1 MDHQNLE
8 RMIEFESKAALEQA
22 LAQTIAAALKDAIAA
37 KGAATL
43 LLSGG
48 STPSGVYALLSQ
60 ADLPWEQVKVGLVDE
75 RFVGPS
81 SPYSNFKLI
90 GETLLQ
96 NNAKAATLVP
106 MVSDESDYAGNLLQI
121 EDSYRIFTD
130 TDVCLLGMGPDGHT
144 ASIFPNDAASLAAN
158 TNTSCLLSNTNA
170 PAEPTQRITCNGPL
184 LRRSKHLFLMITGT
198 QKKEILA
205 QSEQLHLPIAAFQ
218 TALTETYY
226 TTAS

>member
-1 MDHQNLE
+1 
-8 RMIEFESKAALEQA
+8 MIEFASKAALEEA
-22 LAQTIAAALKDAIAA
+22 LAAAIANALKAAIDA

-48 STPSGVYALLSQ
+48 STPSGVYALLSAQ
-60 ADLPWEQVKVGLVDE
+60 DLPWQKVTVGLVDE
-75 RFVGPS
+75 RFVGPT

-96 NNAKAATLVP
+96 NHAKVATLLTMVMDETDYKRNLQKVAAT
-106 MVSDESDYAGNLLQI
+106 
-121 EDSYRIFTD
+121 YRIFTD

-144 ASIFPNDAASLAAN
+144 ASIFPNDTASSHAN
-158 TNTSCLLSNTNA
+158 TAIDSILYNTTA
-170 PAEPTQRITCNGPL
+170 PTTPTQRITCNGPL
-184 LRRSKHLFLMITGT
+184 LRRSKHLFLMITGA

-205 QSEQLHLPIAAFQ
+205 QSEQLQLPIATFKS
-218 TALTETYY
+218 ALTETYY

>member
-1 MDHQNLE
+1 
-8 RMIEFESKAALEQA
+8 MIAFESKVALEQA
-22 LAQTIAAALKDAIAA
+22 LAEAMATALKEAIAT

-60 ADLPWEQVKVGLVDE
+60 AELPWEQVTVGLVDE
-75 RFVGPS
+75 RFVGPN
-81 SPYSNFKLI
+81 SPFSNFKLI

-96 NNAKAATLVP
+96 NKAQKATLLP
-106 MVSDESDYAGNLLQI
+106 MVLDESDYAKNLQQI
-121 EDSYRIFTD
+121 EVTYRIFTD

-144 ASIFPNDAASLAAN
+144 ASLFPNDAASAAAN
-158 TNTSCLLSNTNA
+158 TATHCLLSNTNA

-198 QKKEILA
+198 QKKEIFT
-205 QSEQLHLPIAAFQ
+205 QSEQLQLPIAAFQ
-218 TALTETYY
+218 QSLTETYY
-226 TTAS
+226 TSAS

>member
-22 LAQTIAAALKDAIAA
+22 LAQAIAAALKEAIAA
-37 KGAATL
+37 KGEATL

-60 ADLPWEQVKVGLVDE
+60 AELPWEQVKVGLVDE
-75 RFVGPS
+75 RFVSHS
-81 SPYSNFKLI
+81 SSFSNFKLI

-96 NNAKAATLVP
+96 NKAKAATLVS
-106 MVSDESDYAGNLLQI
+106 MVSDESDYEGNLRQI
-121 EDSYRIFTD
+121 EDAYRIFTD

-144 ASIFPNDAASLAAN
+144 ASIFPNDAASAAAN
-158 TNTSCLLSNTNA
+158 TATSCLLSNTNA

-205 QSEQLHLPIAAFQ
+205 QSEQLQLPIAAFQ

-226 TTAS
+226 TSAS

>member
-1 MDHQNLE
+1 
-8 RMIEFESKAALEQA
+8 MIEFESKAALEQA
-22 LAQTIAAALKDAIAA
+22 LAQAIAAALTGAIAA
-37 KGAATL
+37 KGEATL

-60 ADLPWEQVKVGLVDE
+60 AELPWEQVKVGLVDE

-90 GETLLQ
+90 GQTLLQ
-96 NNAKAATLVP
+96 NKAQRATLIP
-106 MVSDESDYAGNLLQI
+106 MVVDESDYVKNLQQI
-121 EDSYRIFTD
+121 EETYRIFTD

-144 ASIFPNDAASLAAN
+144 ASLFPNDAASTAAN
-158 TNTSCLLSNTNA
+158 TATNCLLSNTNS
-170 PAEPTQRITCNGPL
+170 PAEPTLRITCNGPL
-184 LRRSKHLFLMITGT
+184 LRRSKHLFLMITGN

-205 QSEQLHLPIAAFQ
+205 QSEKLQLPIAAFQ
-218 TALTETYY
+218 KALTETYF

>member
-48 STPSGVYALLSQ
+48 STPSGVYTLLSQ

-121 EDSYRIFTD
+121 EDTYRIFTD

>member
-1 MDHQNLE
+1 
-8 RMIEFESKAALEQA
+8 MIEFESKAALEQA
-22 LAQTIAAALKDAIAA
+22 LAQAIAAALKEAIAA
-37 KGAATL
+37 KGEATL

-60 ADLPWEQVKVGLVDE
+60 MELPWQQVTVGLVDE
-75 RFVGPS
+75 RFVGPT

-96 NNAKAATLVP
+96 NKAKAATLVP
-106 MVSDESDYAGNLLQI
+106 MVSDESDYEENLRQI
-121 EDSYRIFTD
+121 EDTYRIFTD

-144 ASIFPNDAASLAAN
+144 ASIFPNDPASFAAN
-158 TNTSCLLSNTNA
+158 LESACLLSNTNA
-170 PAEPTQRITCNGPL
+170 PATPTQRITCNGPL

-198 QKKEILA
+198 QKNEILE
-205 QSEQLHLPIAAFQ
+205 QSEQLQLPIAAFKS
-218 TALTETYY
+218 ALTETYY

>member
-1 MDHQNLE
+1 
-8 RMIEFESKAALEQA
+8 MIEFESKAALEQA
-22 LAQTIAAALKDAIAA
+22 LAQAIAAALKEAIAA
-37 KGAATL
+37 KGEATL

-60 ADLPWEQVKVGLVDE
+60 MELPWQQVTVGLVDE
-75 RFVGPS
+75 RFVGPT

-96 NNAKAATLVP
+96 NEAKVATLVP
-106 MVSDESDYAGNLLQI
+106 MVSDESDYEENLRQI
-121 EDSYRIFTD
+121 EDTYRIFTD

-144 ASIFPNDAASLAAN
+144 ASIFPNDPASFAAN
-158 TNTSCLLSNTNA
+158 LESSCLLSNTNA
-170 PAEPTQRITCNGPL
+170 PATPTQRITCNGPL

-198 QKKEILA
+198 QKEEILE
-205 QSEQLHLPIAAFQ
+205 QSEKLQLPIAAFKS
-218 TALTETYY
+218 ALTETYY

>member
-1 MDHQNLE
+1 ME
-8 RMIEFESKAALEQA
+8 RMIEFESKKALEQA
-22 LAQTIAAALKDAIAA
+22 LATAMANALRSAINE

-48 STPSGVYALLSQ
+48 STPSGVYALLSEQ
-60 ADLPWEQVKVGLVDE
+60 DLPWEKVSVGLVDE
-75 RFVGPS
+75 RFVGPT

-96 NNAKAATLVP
+96 NHAQAATLLP
-106 MVSDESDYAGNLLQI
+106 MVLDEVNYIENLQKI
-121 EDSYRIFTD
+121 AATYRIFTD

-144 ASIFPNDAASLAAN
+144 ASIFPNDSASSQAN
-158 TNTSCLLSNTNA
+158 TATDSLVSNTTA

-184 LRRSKHLFLMITGT
+184 LRRSKHLFLMITGA
-198 QKKEILA
+198 QKKDILT
-205 QSEQLHLPIAAFQ
+205 QSEQLQLPIASFK

>member
-1 MDHQNLE
+1 
-8 RMIEFESKAALEQA
+8 
-22 LAQTIAAALKDAIAA
+22 
-37 KGAATL
+37 
-43 LLSGG
+43 
-48 STPSGVYALLSQ
+48 
-60 ADLPWEQVKVGLVDE
+60 VKVGLVDE

-121 EDSYRIFTD
+121 EDTYRIFTD

>member
-22 LAQTIAAALKDAIAA
+22 LAQTIVAALKDAIAA

-96 NNAKAATLVP
+96 NNAKAASLVP

-144 ASIFPNDAASLAAN
+144 ASIFPNDAASLTAN

>member
-1 MDHQNLE
+1 
-8 RMIEFESKAALEQA
+8 MIEFESKAVLEQA
-22 LAQTIAAALKDAIAA
+22 LAQAITTALKDAIAA
-37 KGAATL
+37 KGEATL

-60 ADLPWEQVKVGLVDE
+60 MELPWQQVTVGLVDE
-75 RFVGPS
+75 RFVGPT

-96 NNAKAATLVP
+96 NKAKAATLVP
-106 MVSDESDYAGNLLQI
+106 MVSNESDYEENLRQI
-121 EDSYRIFTD
+121 EDTYRIFTD

-144 ASIFPNDAASLAAN
+144 ASIFPNDPASVAAN
-158 TNTSCLLSNTNA
+158 LESTCLLSNTNA
-170 PAEPTQRITCNGPL
+170 PATPTQRITCNGPL

-198 QKKEILA
+198 QKKEILE
-205 QSEQLHLPIAAFQ
+205 QSEQLQLPIAAFKS
-218 TALTETYY
+218 ALTETYY

>member
-121 EDSYRIFTD
+121 EDTYRIFTD

>member
-1 MDHQNLE
+1 
-8 RMIEFESKAALEQA
+8 MIEFDSKAALEHA
-22 LAQTIAAALKDAIAA
+22 LVAAMASALNTAIEE

-48 STPSGVYALLSQ
+48 STPSGVYALLSEQ
-60 ADLPWEQVKVGLVDE
+60 DLPWDKVTVGLVDE
-75 RFVGPS
+75 RFVGPT

-96 NNAKAATLVP
+96 KQAKATTLLTMVLDETDYMENLQKVAAT
-106 MVSDESDYAGNLLQI
+106 
-121 EDSYRIFTD
+121 YRIFTD

-144 ASIFPNDAASLAAN
+144 ASIFPNDAASSNAN
-158 TNTSCLLSNTNA
+158 IAIDGILSNTNA
-170 PAEPTQRITCNGPL
+170 PATPTQRITCNGPL
-184 LRRSKHLFLMITGT
+184 LRRSKYLFLMITGA
-198 QKKEILA
+198 QKKEILT
-205 QSEQLHLPIAAFQ
+205 QSEQLQLPIATFK

>member
-121 EDSYRIFTD
+121 EDTYRIFTD

-226 TTAS
+226 TSAS

>member
-1 MDHQNLE
+1 
-8 RMIEFESKAALEQA
+8 MIEFESKAALEQA

-121 EDSYRIFTD
+121 EDTYRIFTD